1 MWGVSDH
8 GGCPAV
14 GVSSPARKPQAMSV
28 LADAVGFGIVSGAII
43 SLSTMAMSL
52 QHSVT
57 KHANFSH
64 GELLT
69 VAAYAM
75 FAMQHL
81 TDNVLLDSLVGLVVA
96 ALLAL
101 VLDEFVFKPFR
112 TRTRRLVTLLVV
124 TAAASQVLQGT
135 FALIFGA
142 NYVTLQVPT
151 THAKHVGPFLWTTT
165 DEVVIGLAVIAF
177 LVTHVVLRYTS
188 FGRSQRAVAD
198 DADLAR
204 VCGVNTSHVIRWTWI
219 AVGLLAGLG
228 GATLAVYS
236 GTFDNLLGFNFLL
249 VTFAAM
255 IVGGIG
261 KMYGAVIAGL
271 LIGIV
276 TSVAG
281 AYTNQGYNQLFA
293 LGLLAIVVLIR
304 PSGLFNTRA
313 ADTRAFG

>member
-1 MWGVSDH
+1 
-8 GGCPAV
+8 
-14 GVSSPARKPQAMSV
+14 MSV
-28 LADAVGFGIVSGAII
+28 LSEAIGFGIVSGAII

-52 QHSVT
+52 QHAVT

-75 FAMQHL
+75 IAMQHL
-81 TDNVLLDSLVGLVVA
+81 TSNVLLDGIVGLIAA

-101 VLDEFVFKPFR
+101 LLDEFVFKPFR

-124 TAAASQVLQGT
+124 TAAASQVLEGT

-142 NYVTLQVPT
+142 NYVTLQVPVT
-151 THAKHVGPFLWTTT
+151 RAQQVGPFLWTTT
-165 DEVVIGLAVIAF
+165 DEVVIGLAVAAF
-177 LVTHVVLRYTS
+177 AVTHVVLRYTA
-188 FGRSQRAVAD
+188 FGRAQRAVAD
-198 DADLAR
+198 DPDLAR
-204 VCGVNTSHVIRWTWI
+204 VCGVNTSQVIRWTWV

-228 GATLAVYS
+228 GAALAVYS
-236 GTFDNLLGFNFLL
+236 GTFNNLLGFNFLL

-261 KMYGAVIAGL
+261 KIYGAAVAGL
-271 LIGIV
+271 LLGVV

>member
-1 MWGVSDH
+1 
-8 GGCPAV
+8 
-14 GVSSPARKPQAMSV
+14 MSV
-28 LADAVGFGIVSGAII
+28 LSEAIGFGIVSGAII

-52 QHSVT
+52 QHAVT

-75 FAMQHL
+75 IAMQHL
-81 TDNVLLDSLVGLVVA
+81 TSNVLLDGVVGLIAAAVL
-96 ALLAL
+96 ALL
-101 VLDEFVFKPFR
+101 LDEFVFKPFR

-124 TAAASQVLQGT
+124 TAAASQVLEGT

-142 NYVTLQVPT
+142 NYVTLQVPVT
-151 THAKHVGPFLWTTT
+151 RAQQVGPFLWTTT
-165 DEVVIGLAVIAF
+165 DEVVIGLAVAAF
-177 LVTHVVLRYTS
+177 AVTHVVLRYTA
-188 FGRSQRAVAD
+188 FGRAQRAVAD
-198 DADLAR
+198 DPDLAR
-204 VCGVNTSHVIRWTWI
+204 VCGVNTSQVIRWTWV

-228 GATLAVYS
+228 GAALAVYS
-236 GTFDNLLGFNFLL
+236 GTFNNLLGFNFLL

-261 KMYGAVIAGL
+261 KIYGAAVAGL
-271 LIGIV
+271 LLGVV

>member
-1 MWGVSDH
+1 
-8 GGCPAV
+8 
-14 GVSSPARKPQAMSV
+14 MSV

-81 TDNVLLDSLVGLVVA
+81 TDNVLLDGLVGLVVA

-249 VTFAAM
+249 VTLAAM

>member
-1 MWGVSDH
+1 MD
-8 GGCPAV
+8 GCPAV
-14 GVSSPARKPQAMSV
+14 WVRSPAGKPQAMSV

-81 TDNVLLDSLVGLVVA
+81 TDNVLLDGLVGLVVA

-135 FALIFGA
+135 FALIWGA

-165 DEVVIGLAVIAF
+165 DEVVIGLAVAAF

-293 LGLLAIVVLIR
+293 LGLLGIVVLVR

>member
-1 MWGVSDH
+1 
-8 GGCPAV
+8 
-14 GVSSPARKPQAMSV
+14 MSV

-81 TDNVLLDSLVGLVVA
+81 TDNVLLDGLVGLVVA

-293 LGLLAIVVLIR
+293 LGLLAVVVLVR

>member
-1 MWGVSDH
+1 
-8 GGCPAV
+8 
-14 GVSSPARKPQAMSV
+14 MSV

-81 TDNVLLDSLVGLVVA
+81 TDNVLLDGLVGLVVA

-135 FALIFGA
+135 FALIWGA

-165 DEVVIGLAVIAF
+165 DEVVIGLAVAAF

-293 LGLLAIVVLIR
+293 LGLLAIVVLVR

>member
-1 MWGVSDH
+1 
-8 GGCPAV
+8 
-14 GVSSPARKPQAMSV
+14 MSV
-28 LADAVGFGIVSGAII
+28 LSEAIGFGIVSGAII

-52 QHSVT
+52 QHAVT

-69 VAAYAM
+69 VAAYVM
-75 FAMQHL
+75 IAMQHL
-81 TDNVLLDSLVGLVVA
+81 TSNVLLDGLVGLAAA
-96 ALLAL
+96 ALLA
-101 VLDEFVFKPFR
+101 VALDEFVFKPFR

-124 TAAASQVLQGT
+124 TAAASQVLEGT

-142 NYVTLQVPT
+142 NYVTLQVPAT
-151 THAKHVGPFLWTTT
+151 RAQQVGPFLWTTT
-165 DEVVIGLAVIAF
+165 DEVVIGLAVAAF
-177 LVTHVVLRYTS
+177 AITHVVLRYTS

-198 DADLAR
+198 DPDLAR
-204 VCGVNTSHVIRWTWI
+204 VCGVNTSQVIRWTWI

-228 GATLAVYS
+228 GAALAVYS
-236 GTFDNLLGFNFLL
+236 GTFNNLLGFNFLL

-261 KMYGAVIAGL
+261 KMYGAAIAGL
-271 LIGIV
+271 LLGIV

-293 LGLLAIVVLIR
+293 LGLLAIVVLVR

>member
-1 MWGVSDH
+1 
-8 GGCPAV
+8 
-14 GVSSPARKPQAMSV
+14 MSV
-28 LADAVGFGIVSGAII
+28 LSEAIGFGIVSGAII

-52 QHSVT
+52 QHAVT

-75 FAMQHL
+75 IAMQHL
-81 TDNVLLDSLVGLVVA
+81 TSNVLLDGVVGLIAA

-101 VLDEFVFKPFR
+101 LLDEFVFKPFR

-124 TAAASQVLQGT
+124 TAAASQVLEGT

-142 NYVTLQVPT
+142 NYVTLQVPVGR
-151 THAKHVGPFLWTTT
+151 AQQVGPFLWTTT
-165 DEVVIGLAVIAF
+165 DEVVIGLAVAAF
-177 LVTHVVLRYTS
+177 AITHVVLRHTA

-198 DADLAR
+198 DPDLAR
-204 VCGVNTSHVIRWTWI
+204 VCGVNTSQVIRWTWV

-228 GATLAVYS
+228 GGALAVYS
-236 GTFDNLLGFNFLL
+236 GTFNNLLGFNFLL

-261 KMYGAVIAGL
+261 KIYGAAVAGL
-271 LIGIV
+271 LLGIV

>member
-1 MWGVSDH
+1 
-8 GGCPAV
+8 
-14 GVSSPARKPQAMSV
+14 MSV

-81 TDNVLLDSLVGLVVA
+81 TDNVLLDGLVGLVVA

-165 DEVVIGLAVIAF
+165 DEVVIGLAVAAF

-293 LGLLAIVVLIR
+293 LGLLAIVVLVR

>member
-1 MWGVSDH
+1 
-8 GGCPAV
+8 
-14 GVSSPARKPQAMSV
+14 MSV

-81 TDNVLLDSLVGLVVA
+81 TDNVLLDGLVGLVVA

-135 FALIFGA
+135 FALIWGA

-151 THAKHVGPFLWTTT
+151 THAKQVGPFLWTTT
-165 DEVVIGLAVIAF
+165 DEVVIGLAVVAF

-293 LGLLAIVVLIR
+293 LGLLAVVVLVR

>member
-1 MWGVSDH
+1 
-8 GGCPAV
+8 
-14 GVSSPARKPQAMSV
+14 MSV
-28 LADAVGFGIVSGAII
+28 LADAIGFGIVSGAIV
-43 SLSTMAMSL
+43 SLSSMAMSL

-75 FAMQHL
+75 VAMQHL
-81 TDNVLLDSLVGLVVA
+81 TSNVLLDGIVGLAVA
-96 ALLAL
+96 ALLAVL
-101 VLDEFVFKPFR
+101 LDEFVFKPFR

-124 TAAASQVLQGT
+124 TAAASQVLEGT
-135 FALIFGA
+135 FALIFGS
-142 NYVTLQVPT
+142 NYVTLQVPVT
-151 THAKHVGPFLWTTT
+151 RARHVGPFLWTTT
-165 DEVVIGLAVIAF
+165 DEVVIGLAVLAF
-177 LVTHVVLRYTS
+177 VITHVVLRYTS

-204 VCGVNTSHVIRWTWI
+204 VCGVNTSQVIRWTWI

-249 VTFAAM
+249 LTFAAM

-261 KMYGAVIAGL
+261 KMYGAAIAGL
-271 LIGIV
+271 VLGIV

-304 PSGLFNTRA
+304 PSGLFNTKA

>member
-1 MWGVSDH
+1 MSVIT
-8 GGCPAV
+8 GGCLAV
-14 GVSSPARKPQAMSV
+14 GVSSPAGKPQAMSV

-64 GELLT
+64 RELLT

-81 TDNVLLDSLVGLVVA
+81 TDNVLLDGLVGLVVA

-135 FALIFGA
+135 FALIWGA

>member
-1 MWGVSDH
+1 M

-14 GVSSPARKPQAMSV
+14 WVRSPAGKPQAMSV

-81 TDNVLLDSLVGLVVA
+81 TDNILLDGLVGLVVA

-135 FALIFGA
+135 FALIWGA
-142 NYVTLQVPT
+142 NYVSLQVPT
-151 THAKHVGPFLWTTT
+151 TQAKHVGPFLWTTT
-165 DEVVIGLAVIAF
+165 DEVVIGLAVVAF
-177 LVTHVVLRYTS
+177 LITHVVLRYTS

-204 VCGVNTSHVIRWTWI
+204 VCGVNTSNVIRWTWI

-293 LGLLAIVVLIR
+293 LGLLAVVVLVR

>member
-1 MWGVSDH
+1 
-8 GGCPAV
+8 
-14 GVSSPARKPQAMSV
+14 MSV
-28 LADAVGFGIVSGAII
+28 LADAIGFGVVSGAIV
-43 SLSTMAMSL
+43 SLSSMAMSL

-75 FAMQHL
+75 VAMQHL
-81 TDNVLLDSLVGLVVA
+81 TSNVLLDGVVGLVVA
-96 ALLAL
+96 ALLAVL
-101 VLDEFVFKPFR
+101 LDEFVFKPFR

-124 TAAASQVLQGT
+124 TAAASQVLEGT

-151 THAKHVGPFLWTTT
+151 SRARHVGPFLWTTT
-165 DEVVIGLAVIAF
+165 DEVVIGLAVLAF
-177 LVTHVVLRYTS
+177 VVTHVVLRYTS

-204 VCGVNTSHVIRWTWI
+204 VCGVNTSQVIRWTWI
-219 AVGLLAGLG
+219 ATGLLAGLG

-249 VTFAAM
+249 LTFAAM

-261 KMYGAVIAGL
+261 KMYGAVVGSLIVGIITELSGYYLSSGYKQVIAL
-271 LIGIV
+271 CVL
-276 TSVAG
+276 
-281 AYTNQGYNQLFA
+281 
-293 LGLLAIVVLIR
+293 IVVLLVR
-304 PSGLFNTRA
+304 PNGFFATYV
-313 ADTRAFG
+313 ADTKA